1 METTATIEHVTAR
14 SKTTARAVRVFMMDL
29 LSIVPY
35 YTAHLC
41 AALAAREDIEVEIG
55 SIRYYLD
62 PGCFARLGLRLSP
75 GPLDIVS
82 RFTHIPSIPRRVLKT
97 VECIVNMAWLA
108 VRFVIGKPDVVHVQ
122 FLPLVLFGFPFEL
135 WLLSF
140 AHRRGIKIVYTVH
153 NVLPH
158 DTGERHRRLYQKLYT
173 MADRLICHDAAAK
186 NRLVE
191 QFGQDA
197 SRISIIPHG
206 QLHAPDSG
214 GSQREAR
221 RRLGFSAGDC
231 VVLWQGILAPYK
243 GVGFLLDAWRTVS
256 ATNPHARLA
265 IVGGGEERVAREIR
279 DRVASSGLN
288 GSVRL
293 ELRFITVPELEDFHS
308 AADILV
314 YPYAD
319 ATTSGALMTGIGY
332 GKAIV
337 ATHTPAFEQVLL
349 HNENALLISYG
360 DTNEFSG
367 ELSRLIAN
375 ADLRQRLGERLRRGK
390 DRITSWETIAGLTAE
405 CYAAA
410 NEVTP

>member
-1 METTATIEHVTAR
+1 
-14 SKTTARAVRVFMMDL
+14 MMDL

-41 AALAAREDIEVEIG
+41 AALAYRTDVDVEIG

-62 PGCFARLGLRLSP
+62 PNCFARLGLRLSP
-75 GPLDIVS
+75 GPLDVVS
-82 RFTHIPSIPRRVLKT
+82 RFAHIPSILRRVLKT
-97 VECIVNMAWLA
+97 IECTMNMAWLA
-108 VRFVIGKPDVVHVQ
+108 MRFAFDKPDIVHVQ
-122 FLPLVLFGFPFEL
+122 FLPLVLFGLPFEV

-158 DTGERHRRLYQKLYT
+158 DTGERHRRLYQRLYT
-173 MADRLICHDAAAK
+173 LADRLICHDAAAK
-186 NRLVE
+186 QRLVE
-191 QFGQDA
+191 RFGQEA
-197 SRISIIPHG
+197 SRISIVPHG
-206 QLHAPDSG
+206 QLHAPESRNT
-214 GSQREAR
+214 QPEAR
-221 RRLGFSAGDC
+221 RRLGFSAYEC

-256 ATNPHARLA
+256 AANPQARLA
-265 IVGGGEERVAREIR
+265 VVGGGDERVAREIR
-279 DRVASSGLN
+279 DKVESLGLN

-319 ATTSGALMTGIGY
+319 ATTSGALMTGIGF
-332 GKAIV
+332 GKAII
-337 ATHTPAFEQVLL
+337 ATRTPAFEQILQ
-349 HNENALLISYG
+349 HDDNALLISYG

-367 ELSRLIAN
+367 ELNRLIGDT
-375 ADLRQRLGERLRRGK
+375 DLRRRLGERLRRSK
-390 DRITSWETIAGLTAE
+390 DQITSWETIAAMTAS

-410 NEVTP
+410 SEVTS

>member
-1 METTATIEHVTAR
+1 
-14 SKTTARAVRVFMMDL
+14 MMDL

-41 AALAAREDIEVEIG
+41 AALAKRTDVDIEIG

-62 PGCFARLGLRLSP
+62 PNCFARLGLCLSP
-75 GPLDIVS
+75 GPLDVVS
-82 RFTHIPSIPRRVLKT
+82 RFARIPSNLRRLFKT
-97 VECIVNMAWLA
+97 LECAVNMAWLA
-108 VRFVIGKPDVVHVQ
+108 VRFIIDKPGIVHVQ
-122 FLPLVLFGFPFEL
+122 FLPLILFGFPFEL

-158 DTGERHRRLYQKLYT
+158 DTGERHRWLYRKLYT
-173 MADRLICHDAAAK
+173 LADRLICHDAAAK
-186 NRLVE
+186 GRLIE

-206 QLHAPDSG
+206 QLHAPGSND
-214 GSQREAR
+214 SQREAR
-221 RRLGFSAGDC
+221 RRLGLPSDEC

-243 GVGFLLDAWRTVS
+243 GVGFLLDTWRTVS
-256 ATNPHARLA
+256 AANPQARLA
-265 IVGGGEERVAREIR
+265 IVGGGDARVAREIR
-279 DRVASSGLN
+279 DKVESLGLN

-337 ATHTPAFEQVLL
+337 ATRTPAFEQILK
-349 HNENALLISYG
+349 HNDNALLISYG

-367 ELSRLIAN
+367 ELNRLIGD
-375 ADLRQRLGERLRRGK
+375 ADLRQRLGERLRRSQ
-390 DRITSWETIAGLTAE
+390 ITSWEAIAAMTAA
-405 CYAAA
+405 CYAGVS
-410 NEVTP
+410 EVSS